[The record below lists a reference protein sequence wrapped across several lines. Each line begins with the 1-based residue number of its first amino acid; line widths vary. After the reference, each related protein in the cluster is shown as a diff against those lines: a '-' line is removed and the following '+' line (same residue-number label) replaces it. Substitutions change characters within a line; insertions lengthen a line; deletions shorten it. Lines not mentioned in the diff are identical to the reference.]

1 MCHFVICLQPAWVL
15 LLNLTLFPPAISPDV
30 SSYHRDYHTC
40 AYLCG
45 TVPWHPKPLTFDS
58 PWIASE
64 AASLNLII
72 PLHPLIHCCPNGG
85 STGQGS
91 CLCFHFIWQLTFFMF
106 FLTDWCMGTH
116 AMCGQTGPGAGAL
129 LCWTSSPALLLNSA
143 HETHL

>member
-15 LLNLTLFPPAISPDV
+15 LLNLTLFPPAISSDV

-45 TVPWHPKPLTFDS
+45 TVPWHPKPLPFGS

-72 PLHPLIHCCPNGG
+72 PLHPLIHCCPNSEAARSGLMLLLPLPMTAHILHVLSHRRTHG
-85 STGQGS
+85 NPCHVWADGARSRRS
-91 CLCFHFIWQLTFFMF
+91 SLLNQL
-106 FLTDWCMGTH
+106 
-116 AMCGQTGPGAGAL
+116 
-129 LCWTSSPALLLNSA
+129 SSPSFKFS
-143 HETHL
+143 T